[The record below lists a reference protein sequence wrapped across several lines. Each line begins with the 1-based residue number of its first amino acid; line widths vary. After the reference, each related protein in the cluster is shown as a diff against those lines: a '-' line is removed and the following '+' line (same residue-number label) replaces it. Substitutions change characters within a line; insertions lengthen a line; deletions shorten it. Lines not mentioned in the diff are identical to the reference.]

1 MSKETKVN
9 NQKGAP
15 NGQVPEANQETV
27 VDSEP
32 SFEEL
37 RKTAIR
43 MTEEHK
49 QNVTPTI
56 EEPEETEEITE
67 ETSETEETED
77 QTEELPDEFKGKSP
91 EEIAKMYINL
101 RKMQAKQQSEL
112 GELRKLREKQE
123 ELKKETEKYS
133 VNAASQE
140 LINNT
145 IDNMSKEEA
154 DKWLDELS
162 ENPKKALAPMI
173 LEIVGPLVK
182 RVAKTNNESV
192 EQDLIKRTENS
203 LVPYK
208 KYQDEINEVLNQKDK
223 DGRRYLFDRFGS
235 KAFEEAYRVVYD
247 RHFEENR
254 QKLEEEARKA
264 REEAPSPK
272 PKKNTFVQQQTNAS
286 VNRGS
291 DIDADNMDFPTLR
304 QKIIEMSAARK

>member
-56 EEPEETEEITE
+56 EEPEETEEVTEEETTE
-67 ETSETEETED
+67 ET
-77 QTEELPDEFKGKSP
+77 TEELPDEFKDKSP

-123 ELKKETEKYS
+123 ALKQETEKYS
-133 VNAASQE
+133 INASSQE

-192 EQDLIKRTENS
+192 EKDLIERTKNS

-208 KYQDEINEVLNQKDK
+208 NYQDEINEVLNQKDK

-272 PKKNTFVQQQTNAS
+272 PKKNTFVQQQTNAFI
-286 VNRGS
+286 NRGS